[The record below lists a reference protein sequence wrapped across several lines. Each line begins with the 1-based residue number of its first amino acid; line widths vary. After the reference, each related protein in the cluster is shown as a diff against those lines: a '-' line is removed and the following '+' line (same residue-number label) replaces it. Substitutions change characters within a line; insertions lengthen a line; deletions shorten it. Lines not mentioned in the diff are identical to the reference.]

1 MQQQAAGRE
10 GGRTGGLAGDVEDK
24 RRGVKVEKRVGY
36 LELLLRADA
45 TATTTLPSSLRR
57 PISRGVHLFVTVS
70 IGRKV

>member
-1 MQQQAAGRE
+1 
-10 GGRTGGLAGDVEDK
+10 
-24 RRGVKVEKRVGY
+24 VKVEKRVGY